1 MSDCSRRLRRA
12 RSLNRHHA
20 PKWCRS
26 CRRCLALTQWRT
38 RLVPLVWNCCHLGA
52 LHHTTFSPHI
62 TSFRHILYW
71 RGGGG
76 GACRRVTLAVTVP
89 LQSCHLH
96 FQVALSDFTGIFRVT
111 VVESAQAPLWAAS
124 SFCFR
129 LSECLQVFVSDI
141 RRLVGHDILV
151 SESVSF
157 SSKSVTQGQTRC
169 VVTNQY
175 GNWGIPE
182 EAGVE
187 F

>member
-1 MSDCSRRLRRA
+1 MHPNGAAVAGAVWLLLSDGHGWCHSSETAAISARYTIQPFPPISRHFA
-12 RSLNRHHA
+12 TYS
-20 PKWCRS
+20 
-26 CRRCLALTQWRT
+26 TD
-38 RLVPLVWNCCHLGA
+38 V
-52 LHHTTFSPHI
+52 
-62 TSFRHILYW
+62 
-71 RGGGG
+71 GGGG

-169 VVTNQY
+169 VVINQY